1 MQIVDGQFDDASEDE
16 SENVHVTRLDQIYAS
31 PVPALQKINDV
42 SKYTATNLPQPQQ
55 PSQPLQ
61 EPNQATVIND
71 EKVDEQD
78 EYEPE
83 SDEEY
88 GTIED
93 HLLHGGGACT
103 TSTNSYHNL
112 SISSAKLNLS
122 HSVSNVVSKMQRLEI
137 SKSVKHTGRDDRAT
151 VEQCL
156 DPRTRLILFKLLNS
170 GFLEKIDGC
179 LSTGKEANVYY
190 ARGSGEDKSGVGG
203 VEGSMEYAIKI
214 FKTSIL
220 VFKDRDRYISGEYR
234 YRKGYCKSNP
244 RKMIKIWAEKE
255 MRNYKRIYEANIP
268 CPRPIMV
275 KSNILLMTFL
285 GKDGWPS
292 PRLRDVTL
300 PPKRQREAYIQCLRI
315 MRHMFHRC
323 KLVHGDLSEY
333 NLLWHDN
340 RVYVIDV
347 SQSVEHDHPSAL
359 DFLRADCRNVNDFF
373 RKNGDLPVMST
384 RQLFEFVTDVSI
396 GVEEW
401 EEDEALDRIME
412 SVEETTMRLSSVSG
426 VDRSKEEQKEMVN
439 DSVFMNSFIPRS
451 LNQVAEQDLERV
463 RDGHVEDTYAKAIG
477 ALTPAIHVEEN
488 DSHPPQP
495 LGEGS
500 GMASLKRKDSND
512 DDVRQVQFKHDE
524 DEMKE
529 NDDHFDG
536 ETDDEDD
543 ENYDEDGNYIKVP
556 MTPEQ
561 VKAAKEAKR
570 ASNKLNKKAVKE
582 AQAEKRLT
590 KIKKKD
596 KKRAINKCKAGN
608 KNRK

>member
-1 MQIVDGQFDDASEDE
+1 MLFFSTNPICILQNHRGNAPSK
-16 SENVHVTRLDQIYAS
+16 NKIYAFFCFR
-31 PVPALQKINDV
+31 AC
-42 SKYTATNLPQPQQ
+42 
-55 PSQPLQ
+55 
-61 EPNQATVIND
+61 VICD
-71 EKVDEQD
+71 
-78 EYEPE
+78 Y
-83 SDEEY
+83 
-88 GTIED
+88 
-93 HLLHGGGACT
+93 
-103 TSTNSYHNL
+103 
-112 SISSAKLNLS
+112 S
-122 HSVSNVVSKMQRLEI
+122 HVCVFYFVIM
-137 SKSVKHTGRDDRAT
+137 
-151 VEQCL
+151 QCL
-156 DPRTRLILFKLLNS
+156 FVCLIDAINENIAM
-170 GFLEKIDGC
+170 FLKISCYFQMTHENKIYDIPN
-179 LSTGKEANVYY
+179 NV
-190 ARGSGEDKSGVGG
+190 
-203 VEGSMEYAIKI
+203 
-214 FKTSIL
+214 TQQ
-220 VFKDRDRYISGEYR
+220 
-234 YRKGYCKSNP
+234 KGKSNP

-275 KSNILLMTFL
+275 KSNILLMQFL

-412 SVEETTMRLSSVSG
+412 SVEETTMRLSSASG